1 MESNLRY
8 YERRATEEFRA
19 AARAITPAAQA
30 RRTALAEMFAQ
41 KAQEHQRE
49 RVGALMHW

>member
-1 MESNLRY
+1 MESNHRY

-30 RRTALAEMFAQ
+30 RRKALAEMFAR
-41 KAQEHQRE
+41 KAEEHQQE
-49 RVGALMHW
+49 RVGALLQW